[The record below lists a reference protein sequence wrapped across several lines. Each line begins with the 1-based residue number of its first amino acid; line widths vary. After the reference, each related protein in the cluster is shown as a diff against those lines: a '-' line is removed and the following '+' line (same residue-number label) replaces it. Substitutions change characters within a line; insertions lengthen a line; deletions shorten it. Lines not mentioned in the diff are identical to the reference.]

1 MGCFGNGLAIVWIG
15 GCGFSWI
22 VVCLFVEFW
31 VYWCRVICTVVAF
44 CLCLCFGCVF
54 AVGVAFFAFCYFSCW
69 FGV

>member
-1 MGCFGNGLAIVWIG
+1 M
-15 GCGFSWI
+15 FSWI

-31 VYWCRVICTVVAF
+31 VYCCRVICTVVAF